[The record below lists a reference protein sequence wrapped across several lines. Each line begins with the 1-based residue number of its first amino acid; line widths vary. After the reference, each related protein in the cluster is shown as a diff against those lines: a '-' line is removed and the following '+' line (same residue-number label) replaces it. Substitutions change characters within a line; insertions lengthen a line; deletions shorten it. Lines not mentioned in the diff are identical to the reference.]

1 MLEGGRKVVK
11 RHMGVGIPIS
21 AGKPVVAEKHSLASN
36 DFQCKKERR
45 EVIKGFV
52 EEVDE
57 LDVGGRGRD
66 GCLCDY
72 THIPWCNGT

>member
-1 MLEGGRKVVK
+1 MVK
-11 RHMGVGIPIS
+11 RHTSVTSQSPIS
-21 AGKPVVAEKHSLASN
+21 AEKPLVGHSLVFN

-45 EVIKGFV
+45 EVIKGFI
-52 EEVDE
+52 EEVVE

-72 THIPWCNGT
+72 IHIPWCNGT